1 MLEFFKQE
9 LWLIPNWAWFAI
21 VLGVA
26 CLLIAIIIIA
36 CKRGSKKEDKNEP
49 VLMESEPVKEEKS
62 EPVKEE
68 EVKPAKAEEVKEE
81 PKKTTAKKTADVK
94 EEDKK
99 EQASEKKTT
108 ATKTAAKTTA
118 AKTTTASAKSAT
130 AKKEETKPAAKEE
143 KSSNETKVYHISKR
157 KEDKK
162 WQVKAEGADKAL
174 RLFFTQTD
182 AIEYAKK
189 VAGNQEGR
197 IVIHKEGGGFRK
209 LNY

>member
-1 MLEFFKQE
+1 MDFFKQE
-9 LWLIPNWAWFAI
+9 ALGLAYWAWFAI
-21 VLGVA
+21 ALAVAIVLIV
-26 CLLIAIIIIA
+26 IIIIA
-36 CKRGSKKEDKNEP
+36 CKVSSKPKKDSNEP
-49 VLMESEPVKEEKS
+49 VLMTEEKPAEKES
-62 EPVKEE
+62 KQEEAKKEAAPVEE
-68 EVKPAKAEEVKEE
+68 KKAEKSATAKTAEKKE
-81 PKKTTAKKTADVK
+81 PTTAKTTT
-94 EEDKK
+94 
-99 EQASEKKTT
+99 KTT
-108 ATKTAAKTTA
+108 TAKSTAAKTTA
-118 AKTTTASAKSAT
+118 
-130 AKKEETKPAAKEE
+130 KKEEKPAE
-143 KSSNETKVYHISKR
+143 KDSGSTETKVYHISKR

>member
-36 CKRGSKKEDKNEP
+36 CKKGGKAKDESVEVKQAEEKQEP
-49 VLMESEPVKEEKS
+49 VKQEVAEAKAEEPVKQEVKEEK
-62 EPVKEE
+62 
-68 EVKPAKAEEVKEE
+68 PAEKKSTSTKTTTAKSTTG
-81 PKKTTAKKTADVK
+81 KTTAKST
-94 EEDKK
+94 
-99 EQASEKKTT
+99 ST
-108 ATKTAAKTTA
+108 KTTA
-118 AKTTTASAKSAT
+118 AKSTT
-130 AKKEETKPAAKEE
+130 AKKEEEKPAAKEE
-143 KSSNETKVYHISKR
+143 SSSSETKVYHISKR

-189 VAGNQEGR
+189 VAGNQDGR